1 MTSGNTAATD
11 VEKAIAAL
19 KQATNGLNGEEK
31 LTNAKAAAKAALA
44 NLNNLTTDQKKAAQE
59 AIEAATDPAVV
70 SAAQN
75 TATTLDGKMGELK
88 TAVDQA
94 KQAQGTGNYTNAD
107 TAAQQALDDALTNG
121 EGIMTSGNTAATDVE
136 KAIAALKQATNGLNG
151 EEKLTNAK
159 AAAKAA
165 LANLNNL
172 TTDQRRRRRK
182 QSKPPLI
189 QLSLV
194 QRKIRPRRWTV
205 RWVS

>member
-1 MTSGNTAATD
+1 
-11 VEKAIAAL
+11 
-19 KQATNGLNGEEK
+19 
-31 LTNAKAAAKAALA
+31 
-44 NLNNLTTDQKKAAQE
+44 
-59 AIEAATDPAVV
+59 
-70 SAAQN
+70 
-75 TATTLDGKMGELK
+75 MGELK

-172 TTDQRRRRRK
+172 TTDQK
-182 QSKPPLI
+182 KAAQEAIEAATDPAVVSAA
-189 QLSLV
+189 QNTA
-194 QRKIRPRRWTV
+194 RRWTV

>member
-59 AIEAATDPAVV
+59 AIEAATDLAVV

-94 KQAQGTGNYTNAD
+94 KQARVRGT
-107 TAAQQALDDALTNG
+107 
-121 EGIMTSGNTAATDVE
+121 I
-136 KAIAALKQATNGLNG
+136 
-151 EEKLTNAK
+151 
-159 AAAKAA
+159 
-165 LANLNNL
+165 
-172 TTDQRRRRRK
+172 
-182 QSKPPLI
+182 
-189 QLSLV
+189 
-194 QRKIRPRRWTV
+194 
-205 RWVS
+205 